1 MNLPNDDFIPA
12 DPRYFLE
19 AAKNLDANPARWP
32 DIKSSIFYE
41 LGFHSSHPLRKEF
54 EVAREVLWY
63 SSTTSHETR
72 ILFLLFLD
80 TIIQSG
86 DSLQ

>member
-1 MNLPNDDFIPA
+1 MNQPNDNFIPT

-19 AAKNLDANPARWP
+19 AAKILDANPKLWP
-32 DIKSSIFYE
+32 ETKSFIFQE
-41 LGFHSSHPLRKEF
+41 LSFHSSHPLRKEF
-54 EVAREVLWY
+54 EVAREVFWY

-72 ILFLLFLD
+72 ILFLLLLD

>member
-1 MNLPNDDFIPA
+1 MNQPNDDFIPA

-19 AAKNLDANPARWP
+19 AAKNLDANPTVWP
-32 DIKSSIFYE
+32 EIKSFIFQE
-41 LGFHSSHPLRKEF
+41 LHFHSSHPLRKEF
-54 EVAREVLWY
+54 EAAREVFWY

-80 TIIQSG
+80 TITQSG